1 MGAEFSNLDKLI
13 ETIVRD
19 KGIQRQIVIDAIVQ
33 GMLLAARKKYG
44 TYREI
49 EASYNEDSG
58 EIELHEFKEVVDPK
72 NFVDEEVEIK
82 FEEAKELDPE
92 CKIGDYI
99 GIKMDSSDLGR
110 VAVQTAKQIIM
121 QKVRDAEHE
130 IIFQEFEKRRG
141 EIASG
146 IVRRVEYRTIVVDL
160 GRTEAYLP
168 QSEQIPG
175 EVYKPGDRVQG
186 YILDVKQTG
195 RGPQIVMSRTDE
207 KYMIKLFEIEVPE
220 VHDGIVK
227 IVAAAREPG
236 SRAKIAVVSK
246 DNAVDPVG
254 ACVGMK
260 GSRVQNV
267 VQELQ
272 GEKIDIVPFK
282 EDIISFVCNAIQ
294 PSEVARVFINE
305 ENKEMEV
312 VVPDSQLSLAIGKK
326 GQNVRL
332 ATKLTGWQMKIVSES
347 DVAKR
352 QAEAIFNL
360 SLLES
365 ISDTMAQNIY
375 QSNFS
380 SIQSLTEATVEEIMT
395 IPGYEDKDKAL
406 KLMNEAKAFIQKY
419 KDEGKHI
426 PSLDTKIQ
434 NENESTIQQQSQA
447 AKKSGTPQAEDEGQQ
462 EKEDIKANTNTQTG
476 SPQDIT
482 NSTNNTNEDISSSEI
497 KKVAIEEKTI
507 ENLSKESITS
517 DPSSNNDPDMDSVH
531 TEEKSKEEDL
541 PQQSASDKQGV
552 QS

>member
-1 MGAEFSNLDKLI
+1 MAAEFSNLDKLI

-19 KGIQRQIVIDAIVQ
+19 KGIQRQIVVDAIVQ

-72 NFVDEEVEIK
+72 DFVDEEVEIK
-82 FEEAKELDPE
+82 LEEAKELDPE

-146 IVRRVEYRTIVVDL
+146 IVRRVEHRTIVVDL

-175 EVYKPGDRVQG
+175 EIYKPGDRVQG

-195 RGPQIVMSRTDE
+195 RGPQIIMSRTDE
-207 KYMIKLFEIEVPE
+207 KYMVKLFEIEVPE

-246 DNAVDPVG
+246 DSVVDPVG

-282 EDIISFVCNAIQ
+282 EDIVSFVCNAIQ

-312 VVPDSQLSLAIGKK
+312 VVPDAQLSLAIGKK

-380 SIQSLTEATVEEIMT
+380 SINSLAGASLEEIMT

-406 KLMNEAKAFIQKY
+406 KLIDEAKMCIQKY
-419 KDEGKHI
+419 KDEGKEI
-426 PSLDTKIQ
+426 PSL
-434 NENESTIQQQSQA
+434 S
-447 AKKSGTPQAEDEGQQ
+447 
-462 EKEDIKANTNTQTG
+462 TNTQDTPTTPVEVKQDTDDQKTEEKKQETENIK
-476 SPQDIT
+476 SNTDTTTQTDSSTTKAPQ
-482 NSTNNTNEDISSSEI
+482 NSASNTKESKDHTSTLEASEI
-497 KKVAIEEKTI
+497 KKIATVEKTVQDVNKEHLTPDSPPNDLVMQSTDSTQTNEESKK
-507 ENLSKESITS
+507 ENST
-517 DPSSNNDPDMDSVH
+517 
-531 TEEKSKEEDL
+531 
-541 PQQSASDKQGV
+541 
-552 QS
+552 